1 MQISFIKEN
10 MFDKDSMFDK
20 IDLYINEV
28 LRL

>member
-28 LRL
+28 LRF